1 MAGKMSTT
9 EALDDDLVR
18 KYIHGCHIL
27 HYHGIVDAYGHL
39 SCRLSESV
47 FMMCRYIAPALVSCK
62 ADILLYRVEDGEA
75 IQKDAPKG
83 SSAAAL
89 AYPSPRR
96 PEP

>member
-1 MAGKMSTT
+1 MAGKINTT
-9 EALDDDLVR
+9 DALDDDLAR
-18 KYIHGCHIL
+18 KYIYGCHIL

-47 FMMCRYIAPALVSCK
+47 FIMCRYMAPALVSCK

-75 IQKDAPKG
+75 IQKNAPKG

-89 AYPSPRR
+89 ACPGPSR
-96 PEP
+96 PKP